1 MKLRRA
7 TPALTLAFLIL
18 SASCA
23 HGLVDSSSGVDGDAP
38 ATQPVVDGGSSSDES
53 VIANDSSTVAADAV
67 ATDSRAVT
75 DSSVCP
81 PNWKSP
87 TTPAGCHC
95 APPKPCTPNGC
106 YGGYWCDTSGL
117 TCHATPP
124 TGCM

>member
-7 TPALTLAFLIL
+7 TPALTLAFLIF

-23 HGLVDSSSGVDGDAP
+23 HGLVDASAADSDVP
-38 ATQPVVDGGSSSDES
+38 ATQPIVDGGSSSDES
-53 VIANDSSTVAADAV
+53 VIANDSAVPADAV
-67 ATDSRAVT
+67 ATDSASVV
-75 DSSVCP
+75 DSSACP

-95 APPKPCTPNGC
+95 ALPKPCTPNGC
-106 YGGYWCDTSGL
+106 YGGYWCDTAGL

-124 TGCM
+124 AGCM